1 MVRTTNDTVEQLL
14 SRPWSRVLVPDEG
27 VIAAHVPELP
37 GCFAEGATLEEA
49 LGNLQDA
56 LASWLSAALETGN
69 EVPSPRGEAEPEEY
83 SGRFSVR
90 VPRSL
95 HRRLALRSD
104 AEGCSLNQLVSTLLA
119 EAVDQPR
126 QKAQQAMGSDAFE
139 DITADAIAGGIES
152 IGALKGIGTFLRN
165 RGDINLACLLYAFAA
180 ERVAIGPDGVQ
191 EAAREFGAAGA
202 LARRE
207 RRLRLAESLWRQSL
221 RRDVT
226 NVRSRS
232 SLGQLLH
239 HQGRYAEAIELLE
252 HVADVDDYARL
263 FLGWSRL
270 QLGLSG
276 RQDDLAKQGLA
287 DVAAALKRWCA
298 YASKADRPAWL
309 RQVRR
314 LYLLGPDFRQ
324 EVDQLISFANGNAN
338 WPRISPDEVKDAAN
352 LDEDDTEPSAELG
365 SPRSADP
372 VGLEVKP

>member
-1 MVRTTNDTVEQLL
+1 
-14 SRPWSRVLVPDEG
+14 LVPDEG
-27 VIAAHVPELP
+27 VIAARVPELP

-324 EVDQLISFANGNAN
+324 EVDQLISFANSNAN